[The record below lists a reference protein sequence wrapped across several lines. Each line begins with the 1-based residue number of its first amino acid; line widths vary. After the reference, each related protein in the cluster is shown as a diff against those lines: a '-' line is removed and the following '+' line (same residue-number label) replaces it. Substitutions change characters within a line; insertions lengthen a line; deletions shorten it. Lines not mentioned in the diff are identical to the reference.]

1 MGLRCV
7 SGVPPSVGAVH
18 AVRVAIAERVHY
30 AVEVLVC
37 VAGRCVYVVWRSF
50 GSVES
55 WLYIYLNT
63 TYTFSA
69 MAKILHSF
77 PADFLSHF
85 SL

>member
-1 MGLRCV
+1 MCV
-7 SGVPPSVGAVH
+7 CCGTQNKVCVVWC
-18 AVRVAIAERVHY
+18 
-30 AVEVLVC
+30 LVC
-37 VAGRCVYVVWRSF
+37 VFVFVFVDVSPYS
-50 GSVES
+50 SVES

-77 PADFLSHF
+77 PADFLSDY

>member
-1 MGLRCV
+1 MW
-7 SGVPPSVGAVH
+7 
-18 AVRVAIAERVHY
+18 VRSYVRRARVDVEALCFVALCFV
-30 AVEVLVC
+30 
-37 VAGRCVYVVWRSF
+37 VYVVVVCGFVCLRSYS
-50 GSVES
+50 SVES

-77 PADFLSHF
+77 PADFLSDF